1 MRRERHLPF
10 SDVALAPTD
19 PRPRPRPRQNLN
31 LVIINSEVISGWQ
44 PKNTMWPTF
53 RSNAQMLTNGLDPQR
68 SNKGHL
74 LKADNDEGI
83 RAAFKKVAAMMGGLN
98 EAL

>member
-19 PRPRPRPRQNLN
+19 PRPRPRPRRQNLN
-31 LVIINSEVISGWQ
+31 LVIINSEVISGWD
-44 PKNTMWPTF
+44 PKNKMWPTF
-53 RSNAQMLTNGLDPQR
+53 RSNAQMLTNGLTGN
-68 SNKGHL
+68 NKGHL

>member
-19 PRPRPRPRQNLN
+19 PRPRRRPRQNLN

-53 RSNAQMLTNGLDPQR
+53 RSNAQMLTNGLTG
-68 SNKGHL
+68 SNKGYL

-83 RAAFKKVAAMMGGLN
+83 RAAFKKVASMMGGLN

>member
-1 MRRERHLPF
+1 M
-10 SDVALAPTD
+10 ALAPTD

-83 RAAFKKVAAMMGGLN
+83 RAAFKKVASMMGGLN

>member
-1 MRRERHLPF
+1 MP
-10 SDVALAPTD
+10 SPS
-19 PRPRPRPRQNLN
+19 PCRQNLN

>member
-1 MRRERHLPF
+1 M
-10 SDVALAPTD
+10 
-19 PRPRPRPRQNLN
+19 
-31 LVIINSEVISGWQ
+31 IINSEVISGWQ

-53 RSNAQMLTNGLDPQR
+53 RSNAQMLTNGLDLQR

-83 RAAFKKVAAMMGGLN
+83 RAAFKEVAAMMGGLN

>member
-1 MRRERHLPF
+1 M
-10 SDVALAPTD
+10 
-19 PRPRPRPRQNLN
+19 
-31 LVIINSEVISGWQ
+31 IINSEVISGWQ